1 MKKFKISSFIQLVI
15 ASLCLAIGSANAA
28 EWVIDNQSSQLNF
41 ISIKKGNIAELHQFD
56 EVQGRL
62 DSQGKFVLNI
72 NLASVNTHNAVRDE
86 RMAKYFFNVDKFST
100 AKLTADIDLLVLD
113 AIAEGASAAIDID
126 ANLNLHGEVQA
137 IKLNV
142 IVTRLVGA
150 KLSVVSAQPLLL
162 NVEDYSLV
170 SGVNKLMELAKL
182 PSISHAVPVSFYL
195 TFKLKP

>member
-56 EVQGRL
+56 EVQGGL

-100 AKLTADIDLLVLD
+100 AKLTADLDLLVLD